1 METHDY
7 TTGIIIYIYMINQ
20 CVPCGNQMW
29 LAGKSPLPMEVS
41 FAGRNI
47 DFFSGFS
54 GKLWNDTG
62 GESHYDPMEFH
73 EIPWKIPQN
82 DGKISIL
89 FYYIPW
95 FFFIQFLWNIPPD
108 LKNPCF
114 GGDVSKHHLN
124 PPLGMPTIPTSTAS
138 RFHPW
143 PWCIFHAMFDDTGGS
158 GIWQQFDPGR
168 KRGWKTSKT
177 IKNY

>member
-1 METHDY
+1 MYIYIYTYIYIYNIYIIYNTYIYIYMMETHDY

-73 EIPWKIPQN
+73 EIP
-82 DGKISIL
+82 
-89 FYYIPW
+89 
-95 FFFIQFLWNIPPD
+95 
-108 LKNPCF
+108 
-114 GGDVSKHHLN
+114 
-124 PPLGMPTIPTSTAS
+124 
-138 RFHPW
+138 
-143 PWCIFHAMFDDTGGS
+143 
-158 GIWQQFDPGR
+158 
-168 KRGWKTSKT
+168 
-177 IKNY
+177 